1 MTTTGEMAGV
11 AGVGQSVDAFG
22 IRTNYHD
29 MGTGTP
35 VILLHGSGPG
45 VSAWTN
51 WRRVLPVFAEH
62 FRVLAPD
69 MAGFGFTERRDDL
82 TYDIKLWVKHLLGFM
97 DALGIQKAHL
107 VGNSFGGSLSLAAAL
122 RFPDRFD
129 RITLMGTPCGK
140 FNMTP
145 GLRAGWFYEPSL
157 ENMRAVMTLFP
168 FDQSVVT
175 DELVRERY
183 ATSLIPGAQE
193 GLRRLLVKPNEE
205 GETPLSGMPE
215 EAVAG
220 LQHPTLIL
228 QGREDRVIPMEMA
241 LRLAARIPR
250 AELHLFGQC
259 GHWVQAERHDAF
271 VALTLA
277 HLQKRAA

>member
-1 MTTTGEMAGV
+1 
-11 AGVGQSVDAFG
+11 
-22 IRTNYHD
+22 
-29 MGTGTP
+29 
-35 VILLHGSGPG
+35 
-45 VSAWTN
+45 
-51 WRRVLPVFAEH
+51 
-62 FRVLAPD
+62 
-69 MAGFGFTERRDDL
+69 
-82 TYDIKLWVKHLLGFM
+82 
-97 DALGIQKAHL
+97 
-107 VGNSFGGSLSLAAAL
+107 
-122 RFPDRFD
+122 
-129 RITLMGTPCGK
+129 
-140 FNMTP
+140 
-145 GLRAGWFYEPSL
+145 
-157 ENMRAVMTLFP
+157 MRAVMTLFP